1 MSKILRHQTQ
11 DPMTR
16 AVWLVEHV
24 ADTQG
29 APHLKF
35 AARHL
40 NFFQFFGL
48 DVMAFVVVLVFFL
61 RRLLRAFWF
70 VGPSL
75 SPASLMSRTKKLK
88 QS

>member
-16 AVWLVEHV
+16 ALWLVEHV

-48 DVMAFVVVLVFFL
+48 DVMAFLVLLVI
-61 RRLLRAFWF
+61 LLRCLLREFRF
-70 VGPSL
+70 VGARL
-75 SPASLMSRTKKLK
+75 SFASLASRTKKLK

>member
-16 AVWLVEHV
+16 ALWLVEHV

-48 DVMAFVVVLVFFL
+48 DVLAFVVVLVFLL
-61 RRLLRAFWF
+61 RRLLRVFRF
-70 VGPSL
+70 VGARLSSTSL
-75 SPASLMSRTKKLK
+75 TLRTQKLK